1 MDIVRSTFDALD
13 ACSRLHPAM
22 KTPEVRSVVG
32 QAMEPYLDDL
42 ARLRMTVFRE
52 WPYLYAGSYR
62 YEFDYLQTYLRSPFS
77 LAVLVLDEGRVV
89 GASTGI
95 PLVHESPEMLVPFAR
110 SSVQPE
116 EVFYLGESVL
126 LPAYRGRGLG
136 HRFFEERE
144 AHARAFGSYAWTG
157 FAAVMRS
164 DDDPRR
170 PPFHRGNDAFWRK
183 RGYQPRDGLTLSMRW
198 PEPERRDVD
207 HDLAFW
213 MRPLERI

>member
-13 ACSRLHPAM
+13 APDRLHPAM
-22 KTPEVRSVVG
+22 KTPDVRTVVG

-52 WPYLYAGSYR
+52 WPYLYAGDYR

-77 LAVLVLDEGRVV
+77 LAVLVLDGGQVV
-89 GASTGI
+89 GASTGL
-95 PLVHESPEMLVPFAR
+95 PLVHEAAELVAPFAQ
-110 SSVQPE
+110 SSVSPE

-144 AHARAFGSYAWTG
+144 AHARALGGYAWTG
-157 FAAVMRS
+157 FATVLR
-164 DDDPRR
+164 DDADPRR
-170 PPFHRGNDAFWRK
+170 PPFHRGNEAFWRK
-183 RGYQPRDGLTLSMRW
+183 RGYQPRTGLTLPMRW
-198 PEPERRDVD
+198 PEADVGDVD

-213 MRPLERI
+213 MRPLERF

>member
-13 ACSRLHPAM
+13 APDRLHPAM
-22 KTPEVRSVVG
+22 KTPDVRTVVG

-52 WPYLYAGSYR
+52 WPYLYAGDYR

-77 LAVLVLDEGRVV
+77 LAVLVLDGGQVV
-89 GASTGI
+89 GASTGL
-95 PLVHESPEMLVPFAR
+95 PLVHEAAELVAPFAQ
-110 SSVQPE
+110 SSVSPE

-144 AHARAFGSYAWTG
+144 AHARALGATPGPASPRSCATTPTRG
-157 FAAVMRS
+157 ARRSIAATTSSGASAATSPV
-164 DDDPRR
+164 P
-170 PPFHRGNDAFWRK
+170 G
-183 RGYQPRDGLTLSMRW
+183 
-198 PEPERRDVD
+198 
-207 HDLAFW
+207 
-213 MRPLERI
+213 

>member
-13 ACSRLHPAM
+13 APGRLHPAM
-22 KTPEVRSVVG
+22 KTPEVRTVVG
-32 QAMEPYLDDL
+32 LAMEPYLDDL
-42 ARLRMTVFRE
+42 ARLRMTVFGE
-52 WPYLYAGSYR
+52 WPYLYAGDYR

-89 GASTGI
+89 GASTGL
-95 PLVHESPEMLVPFAR
+95 PLADESAELLAPFAA

-126 LPAYRGRGLG
+126 LPAYRGRGFG

-144 AHARAFGSYAWTG
+144 AHARALGGYAWTG
-157 FAAVMRS
+157 FAAVERRE
-164 DDDPRR
+164 DDPRR
-170 PPFHRGNDAFWRK
+170 PPFHRGNEAFWRK
-183 RGYQPRDGLTLSMRW
+183 RGYQPRGGLTLSMRW
-198 PEPERRDVD
+198 PERDVGDVD
-207 HDLAFW
+207 HGLAFW